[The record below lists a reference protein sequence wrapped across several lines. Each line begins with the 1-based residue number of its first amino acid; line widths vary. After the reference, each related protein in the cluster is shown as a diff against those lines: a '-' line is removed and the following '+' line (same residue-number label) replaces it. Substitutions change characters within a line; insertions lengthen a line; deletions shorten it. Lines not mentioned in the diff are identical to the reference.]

1 VVVRISEPIAYIV
14 LYSSM
19 YAAFGVSSPFWPK
32 FFETKGLTSQQIG
45 FILAASMLVR
55 LASGPLV
62 GRLADTL
69 GSLRAVLA
77 GCAVLAA
84 GIASTFTLASTF
96 LFLLTIALLQG
107 AVLAPITS
115 IADAL
120 AVNVAKPQV
129 AGKPFEYGWIRGTAS
144 AAFILGTLAI
154 GQFISRTDLTPIIWM
169 NAVLLAATAC
179 ATSLVPSPRSKSHLS
194 RSTDLIGVHGL
205 LSISRFRVLLAV
217 AALVYG
223 SHAMHD
229 AFSVIRWS
237 DAGIGT
243 STISILWSEAVASE
257 VVVFFLVGPALVRQ
271 FGARGAAT
279 LAATAGLLRW
289 SVVGMTNSVLVLSIL
304 QPLHGLTFALLHL
317 ACMRMIADL
326 VPVNLSAT
334 GQGLYAFASGLVTT
348 ALTLLSGTLYAR
360 YAGASFF
367 AMAVLCGVAV
377 PIAWFG
383 LTQNNDRVPQS

>member
-1 VVVRISEPIAYIV
+1 
-14 LYSSM
+14 M

-45 FILAASMLVR
+45 FLLAASMLVR
-55 LASGPLV
+55 LASSPLV
-62 GRLADTL
+62 GRLADAL
-69 GSLRAVLA
+69 GSLRLVLA
-77 GCAVLAA
+77 SCAVLAA
-84 GIASTFTLASTF
+84 GMASAFLLASTF

-120 AVNVAKPQV
+120 AVNVARPQLE
-129 AGKPFEYGWIRGTAS
+129 GKPFEYGWIRGTAS
-144 AAFILGTLAI
+144 AAFILGTLTI
-154 GQFISRTDLTPIIWM
+154 GQLISQTDLTPIIWM
-169 NAVLLAATAC
+169 NVILLAATAC
-179 ATSLVPSPRSKSHLS
+179 ATSLVPGTQSKSHV
-194 RSTDLIGVHGL
+194 RRATDLTGMRL
-205 LSISRFRVLLAV
+205 LVSPSRLPVLLAV

-243 STISILWSEAVASE
+243 SAISILWSEAVASE

-289 SVVGMTNSVLVLSIL
+289 SVAGVTTSVPVLAIL

-317 ACMRMIADL
+317 ACMRMMADL
-326 VPVNLSAT
+326 VPVKLSAT
-334 GQGLYAFASGLVTT
+334 AQGLYAFASGFMTT
-348 ALTLLSGTLYAR
+348 GLTLLSGTLYAW
-360 YAGASFF
+360 YGGASFLV
-367 AMAVLCGVAV
+367 MAIFCGVAI

-383 LTQNNDRVPQS
+383 LPDNNEHGPQM